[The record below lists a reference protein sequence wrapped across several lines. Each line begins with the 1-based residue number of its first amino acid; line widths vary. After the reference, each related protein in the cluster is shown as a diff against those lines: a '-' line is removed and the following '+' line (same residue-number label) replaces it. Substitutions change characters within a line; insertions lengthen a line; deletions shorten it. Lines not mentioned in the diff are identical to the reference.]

1 MAILFSVSISS
12 EFSLTYYK
20 RTKSTYNY
28 EYLSFF
34 QAAIRQKNEVIDD
47 IQEITVRLRT
57 LNLSS
62 YEFASL
68 EAIVLFKPGK
78 HNYTSIKI
86 LHLVDDVICTLATWM
101 CLLFV

>member
-1 MAILFSVSISS
+1 MPSFHVFFYISIVVMHHLIRTSFSVI
-12 EFSLTYYK
+12 
-20 RTKSTYNY
+20 
-28 EYLSFF
+28 F
-34 QAAIRQKNEVIDD
+34 QAQIRQKNEVIDD

-78 HNYTSIKI
+78 LCFI
-86 LHLVDDVICTLATWM
+86 
-101 CLLFV
+101 

>member
-1 MAILFSVSISS
+1 MHHLIRTSFSVI
-12 EFSLTYYK
+12 
-20 RTKSTYNY
+20 
-28 EYLSFF
+28 F
-34 QAAIRQKNEVIDD
+34 QAQIRQKNEVIDD

-78 HNYTSIKI
+78 LCFIWKRYN
-86 LHLVDDVICTLATWM
+86 VMFNFC
-101 CLLFV
+101 LFVCLSVYSN